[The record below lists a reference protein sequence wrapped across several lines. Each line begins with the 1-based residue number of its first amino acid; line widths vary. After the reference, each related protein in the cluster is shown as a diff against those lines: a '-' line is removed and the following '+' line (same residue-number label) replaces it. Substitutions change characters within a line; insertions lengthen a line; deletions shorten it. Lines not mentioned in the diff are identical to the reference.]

1 MLKEVER
8 RMKEQGIELKIEK
21 SVKKLVAEKG
31 IDKSYGA
38 RPLRRAIQNIVEDSL
53 AEYILD
59 GKIKAGEEVKI
70 AAKDRKNNCKI
81 NINIIKIVKY
91 IVFYTLVVSIFYLK
105 NKEDCSKSHSAEN
118 CSFGRLRGISKQIY
132 LLCYKK

>member
-1 MLKEVER
+1 MAELKKEFRPEFLNRIDETIVFHKLTDTEIDKIIDLMLKEVER

-21 SVKKLVAEKG
+21 SVKKLVSEKG

-70 AAKDRKNNCKI
+70 AAKDGKI
-81 NINIIKIVKY
+81 IVK
-91 IVFYTLVVSIFYLK
+91 
-105 NKEDCSKSHSAEN
+105 
-118 CSFGRLRGISKQIY
+118 
-132 LLCYKK
+132 

>member
-1 MLKEVER
+1 MAELKKEFRPEFLNRIDETIVFHKLTDTEIDKIIDLMLKEVER

-70 AAKDRKNNCKI
+70 AAKDGKI
-81 NINIIKIVKY
+81 IVK
-91 IVFYTLVVSIFYLK
+91 
-105 NKEDCSKSHSAEN
+105 
-118 CSFGRLRGISKQIY
+118 
-132 LLCYKK
+132 

>member
-1 MLKEVER
+1 MAELKKEFRPEFLNRIDETIVFHKLTDTEIDKIIDLMLKEVER

-31 IDKSYGA
+31 IDKAYGA

-70 AAKDRKNNCKI
+70 AAKDGKI
-81 NINIIKIVKY
+81 IVK
-91 IVFYTLVVSIFYLK
+91 
-105 NKEDCSKSHSAEN
+105 
-118 CSFGRLRGISKQIY
+118 
-132 LLCYKK
+132 

>member
-1 MLKEVER
+1 M
-8 RMKEQGIELKIEK
+8 
-21 SVKKLVAEKG
+21 KKLVAEKG

-70 AAKDRKNNCKI
+70 AAKDGKI
-81 NINIIKIVKY
+81 IVK
-91 IVFYTLVVSIFYLK
+91 
-105 NKEDCSKSHSAEN
+105 
-118 CSFGRLRGISKQIY
+118 
-132 LLCYKK
+132 

>member
-31 IDKSYGA
+31 IDKAYGA

-70 AAKDRKNNCKI
+70 AAKDGKI
-81 NINIIKIVKY
+81 IVK
-91 IVFYTLVVSIFYLK
+91 
-105 NKEDCSKSHSAEN
+105 
-118 CSFGRLRGISKQIY
+118 
-132 LLCYKK
+132 